1 MLAQR
6 MRRLRGDR
14 PHYSLLALDHGL
26 TFGHS
31 VEAAPLPAEELLNRC
46 SEHIGGFVMNYGLA
60 RTLDGW
66 PHRLSLVLQCF
77 GAPQG
82 YSRSQ
87 VASVS
92 EAITLDAAAV
102 SVQLSWADAEFAQ
115 RLREI
120 SAFTAE
126 AHLVG
131 LPVLYMINGE
141 SATSALPRVIRVCH
155 ELGADLIKI
164 NCSLD
169 SFMCDSEDIK
179 SAVRYGP
186 PVLMAGGVVSQNI
199 LQFAQNAAQ
208 IGFSGY
214 CVGRNIFHAKNPPEL
229 ASQLNGIFANV
240 SKGVE
245 R

>member
-1 MLAQR
+1 MIAQR

-31 VEAAPLPAEELLNRC
+31 VDAAPLPADELLERC
-46 SEHIGGFVMNYGLA
+46 SDHIGGFVMNYGLA
-60 RTLDGW
+60 RALDGW
-66 PHRLSLVLQCF
+66 SHRLSLVLQCF

-102 SVQLSWADAEFAQ
+102 SVQLSWADTELAQ

-120 SAFTAE
+120 SAFTSE
-126 AHLVG
+126 AHSAG

-141 SATSALPRVIRVCH
+141 SETSALRRVIRVCQ
-155 ELGADLIKI
+155 ELGADLVKI

-169 SFMCDSEDIK
+169 NFMCGSEDIENV
-179 SAVRYGP
+179 VRYGP
-186 PVLMAGGVVSQNI
+186 PILMAGGVVSHNI
-199 LQFAQNAAQ
+199 LQLAQNAAQ
-208 IGFSGY
+208 LGFSGY
-214 CVGRNIFHAKNPPEL
+214 CVGRNIFHAKSPPDV
-229 ASQLNGIFANV
+229 AAQLNVVFTNA
-240 SKGVE
+240 SKGVD